1 MYWKICPPR
10 IKTLAEAG
18 ILHPLRPERLP
29 KGEAQVQSRGPKLPL
44 ERNTTDRSDRT
55 KRVDKT
61 DRTDKT
67 GRTDRGNMIFI

>member
-1 MYWKICPPR
+1 M
-10 IKTLAEAG
+10 
-18 ILHPLRPERLP
+18 HPMRPERMP
-29 KGEAQVQSRGPKLPL
+29 KGEVQVQSRGPKLPL

-67 GRTDRGNMIFI
+67 GRTDRRNMIDI